1 MERHVTG
8 NSHRGFRRGRSPQ
21 TNLIEFMDHVTRGQD
36 EGKSVDIVYFDFSKA
51 FDKVCHSRLAVKME
65 AAGIRGKV
73 KDWVCEWLR
82 GRRQKV
88 GVDGMVF
95 LKAWC

>member
-1 MERHVTG
+1 
-8 NSHRGFRRGRSPQ
+8 
-21 TNLIEFMDHVTRGQD
+21 MDHVTRWLD

-73 KDWVCEWLR
+73 KHWVCEWLR
-82 GRRQKV
+82 QRRQKV
-88 GVDGMVF
+88 VVDGMESDWEDVGSGVRQ
-95 LKAWC
+95 WCWAEPCLSCL